1 MKGWAVRERGKPAP
15 LVLFAY
21 RALDRPAVPFAVSST
36 GNSTPWLIRHG
47 FRNCGFTVDLEPD
60 LPSGRLEIS
69 AWAMD
74 PGQNK
79 AAQLAQPRLIDLPID
94 TPPSG

>member
-1 MKGWAVRERGKPAP
+1 MKGWVCAKEETGA
-15 LVLFAY
+15 LCLFCY
-21 RALDRPAVPFAVSST
+21 RARPPGGSIRGVFYGS
-36 GNSTPWLIRHG
+36 STPWLIRHG
-47 FRNCGFTVDLEPD
+47 FRNCGFRVDLEPD

-69 AWAMD
+69 AWATD
-74 PGQNK
+74 PGRNK

>member
-1 MKGWAVRERGKPAP
+1 VRERGKPAP
-15 LVLFAY
+15 FVLFAC
-21 RALDRPAVPFAVSST
+21 RAPDRPAVPICGVFYGKRDAVAYPS
-36 GNSTPWLIRHG
+36 R

-69 AWAMD
+69 AWATD

-79 AAQLAQPRLIDLPID
+79 AAQLMQPRLIDLPID